1 MLAVMT
7 RETSESCFVPSL
19 CAESGELLESLGEHS
34 SSIKGLSLH
43 PNGRYVLAV
52 TACNAILWDLDTF
65 SKCRT
70 LNGGQDV
77 GVQDV
82 CVHMSVGG
90 THVCCVSWGIFIYM
104 GG

>member
-1 MLAVMT
+1 M
-7 RETSESCFVPSL
+7 
-19 CAESGELLESLGEHS
+19 GEHS
-34 SSIKGLSLH
+34 SSIKAVSLH

-52 TACNAILWDLDTF
+52 TTCNAVLWDLDTF

-82 CVHMSVGG
+82 RM
-90 THVCCVSWGIFIYM
+90 
-104 GG
+104 